1 MQQLMFKLDQNP
13 KVAAYGAMVMDCFW
27 DATRFFERTMTE
39 TSKLDRTSN
48 FKRLSATPMAARRR
62 GKAIGGL
69 AGMSWRERANAIR
82 GLQSELAAVIY
93 RVRGDIRP
101 LQEVTFEFMQRTTN
115 AAYDE
120 AIELYNAGKLKVR
133 LSPQEAIGNY
143 VDDAV
148 RIRLGLF
155 LDGLEIPTDSES
167 TIRVNRRAYNSSGPS
182 VSYRLP
188 DIRVGNFAFD
198 VSLRAKQASDPQ
210 IKGFFNADF
219 KPIGVVIV
227 RPNQLGNASSYIIWR
242 AKGD

>member
-13 KVAAYGAMVMDCFW
+13 KGRGLRCDGDGLFLGRDALLRKNDDGNFEARPDVELQKTLSHTYGG
-27 DATRFFERTMTE
+27 E
-39 TSKLDRTSN
+39 TTWESH
-48 FKRLSATPMAARRR
+48 RRPR
-62 GKAIGGL
+62 RHVL
-69 AGMSWRERANAIR
+69 AGTCQRNKRFAVRVGR
-82 GLQSELAAVIY
+82 GDLQSSRRY
-93 RVRGDIRP
+93 QP

-120 AIELYNAGKLKVR
+120 AIELYNAGKFKVR

-167 TIRVNRRAYNSSGPS
+167 TIRVNRRAYNSSGSS
-182 VSYRLP
+182 VSDRLP